1 MGTGSLRFYVGV
13 LATALCGAAAVVA
26 CGSDSESAFGPEGKF
41 ADAGGSSSS
50 SSGSSGTTADSGASD
65 ASIIAAN
72 GIVIVHAASFGAFRL
87 CFEKQGQRRPIPSV
101 DLLPESNL
109 VGVDVGSVVRIDP
122 IDGAPGKIWAFAVDD
137 IAQYYGPGQAGPTC
151 EDLLDTNVV
160 AHDVGTITDSLAFG
174 VNLLVLRG
182 SPANQSLR
190 IEKIRLSAF
199 DRTPNTL
206 PVQVLHL
213 AQNLESVAG
222 NRKIGVIADALDGGD
237 AGPFIEGSFE
247 AGVPF
252 PIMPYEIDYNP
263 DDEGQFATSGFM
275 VTLGAPIDAGADAGD
290 AGKRQV
296 ILAQSL
302 ADIQRLSAPR
312 ALPEPWFNAGSSYVL
327 LLLGNAQE
335 ADANADEL
343 ERLHF
348 LAIPLAGPPSA
359 DGGEPDGSSADAA
372 TD

>member
-1 MGTGSLRFYVGV
+1 MGSGSLRFYLGMF
-13 LATALCGAAAVVA
+13 ATALCGIAAVVA
-26 CGSDSESAFGPEGKF
+26 CGSADSESAFGNPS
-41 ADAGGSSSS
+41 ASSDAGGTSSS
-50 SSGSSGTTADSGASD
+50 SSGGFGNDAGAAAD
-65 ASIIAAN
+65 ASIIPAN

-87 CFEKQGQRRPIPSV
+87 CFEKQEQRRPIPSA

-122 IDGAPGKIWAFAVDD
+122 IPGSPGKIWAFAVDD
-137 IAQYYGPGQAGPTC
+137 IAQYYAPGQAGPTC
-151 EDLLDTNVV
+151 KDLLKSAAFGD
-160 AHDVGTITDSLAFG
+160 AHEVGTINDNLSAG
-174 VNLLVLRG
+174 VHLLVLRG
-182 SPANQSLR
+182 SVGNQLR
-190 IEKIRLSAF
+190 IEKISLTAF
-199 DRTPNTL
+199 NRMPQTL

-213 AQNLESVAG
+213 AQNLESLAG

-237 AGPFIEGSFE
+237 SGPFIEGTFE

-252 PIMPYEIDYNP
+252 PTMPFELDYNP
-263 DDEGQFATSGFM
+263 DDEGQYATSGFM
-275 VTLGAPIDAGADAGD
+275 VTLGAPLDAGADAGD
-290 AGKRQV
+290 AGPRKV

-348 LAIPLAGPPSA
+348 LAVPLKSA
-359 DGGEPDGSSADAA
+359 ASSDAGEPVGDAT